1 MNDKLIE
8 EMRDTIK
15 QYSETLDN
23 SIDNTRRALEIAE
36 HMRKALT
43 WIVENPGAHPNNV
56 RAVALEALEKV
67 KK

>member
-8 EMRDTIK
+8 DMRDTIK
-15 QYSETLDN
+15 QYNEMLDK
-23 SIDNTRRALEIAE
+23 SIKNTEQAMEIVG
-36 HMRKALT
+36 HMHKALL